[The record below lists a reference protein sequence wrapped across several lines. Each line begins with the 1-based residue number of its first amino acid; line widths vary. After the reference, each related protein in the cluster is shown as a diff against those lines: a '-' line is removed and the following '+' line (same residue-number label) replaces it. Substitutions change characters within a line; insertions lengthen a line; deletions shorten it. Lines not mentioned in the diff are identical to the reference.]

1 MPCNVESLLTS
12 SIYPALNATNPND
25 LVFWTKNTLYE
36 WAHDAVQRL
45 ARAAAGLI
53 FTDTRAIATGTADYL
68 LPARTLSVL
77 HVTAA
82 GRTLRPANARDLEA
96 RSSTWRAA
104 EGVVISHYIRQDQ
117 GLMSI
122 KIYPKPATGL
132 TGAVRAT
139 VHLLPPVVSDSAPT
153 VAWPEALGGYIALR
167 TIAAARTAETEAKM
181 PEAAAVAAEIGLV
194 YEQIA
199 LKLWGG
205 VQ

>member
-1 MPCNVESLLTS
+1 MPVNVESLLTS
-12 SIYPALNATNPND
+12 SIYPTLNATAAND
-25 LVFWTKNTLYE
+25 LVFWTKATLYE
-36 WAHDAVQRL
+36 FAHDAVQRL

-53 FTDTRAIATGTADYL
+53 YTDTVAITTNQGEYA

-82 GRTLRPANARDLEA
+82 GRSLRPANTRDLEA
-96 RSSTWRAA
+96 RSANWRG
-104 EGVVISHYIRQDQ
+104 ESSVVVSHYARQDH
-117 GLMSI
+117 GLTTLR
-122 KIYPKPATGL
+122 IYPKPAAGVTGS
-132 TGAVRAT
+132 VKAT
-139 VHLLPPVVSDSAPT
+139 VHRSPPAVSDAAPT
-153 VAWPEALGGYIALR
+153 VDWPDVLGGYIALR

-194 YEQIA
+194 IEQAA